1 MFLPSLAL
9 VLVATSASPETCEL
23 KKPLKVFVAGAWK
36 TIPVGATVTIHAR
49 GSTWTDVEAASIKG
63 RAATPAFLALCPISQ
78 TPAEQAPP
86 EQAPPEQAPTVASTP
101 SVEPTA
107 APVAF
112 DAPSAAV
119 DTAPAPAVSV
129 VPESPPETAPA
140 VPSLPPPAPAPS
152 VVLERLVAVAEV
164 RADRQLES
172 SARAVTTVLA
182 AEIAAARGY
191 RAVAPNELRALL
203 SHQADASLLGC
214 DSVNCLANVAK
225 LADAELLA
233 TGTLESVDGAL
244 VLSLSLIEPSGPTVQ
259 ARQEAVWRGSADDML
274 ALVRPLVQRML
285 AGADGQAHQGA
296 LEVTAPAGALV
307 VVDGREVGRAPLPAP
322 LAAMPTGAHT
332 VRVELDGHLPYQS
345 DVVVAH
351 NETTV
356 ARAILEEI
364 PFTQRPWF
372 WIAAGGAAL
381 VAGGAAAG
389 ITAWAVLSQEQSTS
403 VVLAPKP

>member
-9 VLVATSASPETCEL
+9 VLVAASASAETCEL

-36 TIPVGATVTIHAR
+36 SIPAGATVTIHAR
-49 GSTWTDVEAASIKG
+49 GATWTDVEAASIKG
-63 RAATPAFLALCPISQ
+63 RAASPAFLTLCPISQ
-78 TPAEQAPP
+78 TPAEQAPA
-86 EQAPPEQAPTVASTP
+86 EQAPPAPAPTVESAP
-101 SVEPTA
+101 SVEPPA
-107 APVAF
+107 SVVL
-112 DAPSAAV
+112 DAPPAAV
-119 DTAPAPAVSV
+119 DTAPAPAV
-129 VPESPPETAPA
+129 VPEPPPEPAPA
-140 VPSLPPPAPAPS
+140 ISSLPAPAPS

-164 RADRQLES
+164 RADRQLLS
-172 SARAVTTVLA
+172 SARALTTVLA

-203 SHQADASLLGC
+203 AHQADASLLGC

-307 VVDGREVGRAPLPAP
+307 VVDGREVGRAPLTAP
-322 LAAMPTGAHT
+322 LAALPTGAHT
-332 VRVELDGHLPYQS
+332 VRVELDGHLPYQD

-364 PFTQRPWF
+364 PLAQRPWF
-372 WIAAGGAAL
+372 WVAAGGAAL